1 MERGVKKP
9 NPYVD
14 FLVDLKKWLKP
25 RITSGEEVLLFIDA
39 NEEWGQRSKITNF
52 CEELGLNNL
61 AHRFL
66 EEECHTRP
74 FTKKTIDFAIGTDNL
89 MDCVESFSMVPYNL
103 EVLGD
108 HRGIMVDVN
117 LRKLLGYTKLDNML
131 INQRRLNSKDKDA
144 VEAYLEKVEKNFQHH
159 RVFDRL
165 DALVESFKNYKH
177 FFNQNVEAYEKLHT
191 DIHRL
196 CRNAEKG
203 CKKLSNHNTY
213 WSPKL
218 RKAVDTL
225 RYWNKILEKHTKGI
239 TVNENIIG
247 WKKTLGVGETPKST
261 KDIKTKVK
269 EAKIA
274 LDAVIEDSQD
284 IRVEFLKK
292 MAEKYASENMC
303 TEEHAIRELLL
314 HEEDREIWRVI
325 KFRLKEN
332 ERTQLDKIW
341 IDSKRGSKTNKKDNK
356 IEIDD
361 TAEMHKKL
369 LGRNKK
375 HLRQARVTPFA
386 EGTMSSVLGQDGD
399 SEACEAILEGD
410 WIPPEGTQPW
420 LREYVKNLKVD
431 DNIQR
436 EEIITDITSSE
447 YTKFWKKKRENTSTS
462 PLGLHVGH
470 YKVSILNEDIAEVHR
485 IMMVLPFMYGF
496 SPKRWCSSVQLML
509 QKDPGHPWIHRLR
522 IIELLDASLNAALM
536 ILIGRKMIHYINDK
550 NIIHQSAYGS
560 VPGRTAQGALAQKI
574 LTIDMLRYNRECG
587 GIFECDA
594 TGCFDRIL
602 PNLQTLHTRRIGLQ
616 KNAAIAMATILRN
629 MKRFI
634 GTKFGMSNKYIKTG
648 LAFTLYGIGQGSGG
662 GPAVWLCHLI
672 VLFAILETTCSIPK
686 FTSPNREKVHSS
698 GGTGYVDDCTLMVQI
713 KGKCRDA
720 KKIIKK
726 LTHNAQTWER
736 SLHSTGGKLELP
748 KCFWCMVMWRW
759 VGGLPKLT
767 TCKQAPTHLK
777 IIQTETRK
785 KKTVTIKRIETT
797 DFERVLGVRMD
808 IAGTWKGEIAEWIG
822 KSLKFAS
829 KVRTAKFPRQCGIR
843 VYQFIW
849 VPKIRYVSSIVCFT
863 KEQCQKIQSPVIK
876 ACLSASGLSA
886 QFPRAVVFG
895 PQLLGGLGWEK
906 GRSIQTFEFINL
918 FLNHVKQ
925 NDSTG
930 KLMLIN
936 LETAQLHSGLSTP
949 ILQQKKHKKHTSNP
963 PGFIVYT
970 HYWLKTSYKLRYKIT
985 GCLLHRE
992 PETSF

>member
-1 MERGVKKP
+1 ME
-9 NPYVD
+9 
-14 FLVDLKKWLKP
+14 
-25 RITSGEEVLLFIDA
+25 
-39 NEEWGQRSKITNF
+39 
-52 CEELGLNNL
+52 
-61 AHRFL
+61 
-66 EEECHTRP
+66 
-74 FTKKTIDFAIGTDNL
+74 
-89 MDCVESFSMVPYNL
+89 
-103 EVLGD
+103 
-108 HRGIMVDVN
+108 
-117 LRKLLGYTKLDNML
+117 
-131 INQRRLNSKDKDA
+131 
-144 VEAYLEKVEKNFQHH
+144 
-159 RVFDRL
+159 
-165 DALVESFKNYKH
+165 
-177 FFNQNVEAYEKLHT
+177 
-191 DIHRL
+191 
-196 CRNAEKG
+196 
-203 CKKLSNHNTY
+203 
-213 WSPKL
+213 
-218 RKAVDTL
+218 
-225 RYWNKILEKHTKGI
+225 
-239 TVNENIIG
+239 
-247 WKKTLGVGETPKST
+247 
-261 KDIKTKVK
+261 
-269 EAKIA
+269 
-274 LDAVIEDSQD
+274 
-284 IRVEFLKK
+284 
-292 MAEKYASENMC
+292 
-303 TEEHAIRELLL
+303 
-314 HEEDREIWRVI
+314 
-325 KFRLKEN
+325 
-332 ERTQLDKIW
+332 
-341 IDSKRGSKTNKKDNK
+341 
-356 IEIDD
+356 
-361 TAEMHKKL
+361 
-369 LGRNKK
+369 
-375 HLRQARVTPFA
+375 
-386 EGTMSSVLGQDGD
+386 
-399 SEACEAILEGD
+399 
-410 WIPPEGTQPW
+410 
-420 LREYVKNLKVD
+420 
-431 DNIQR
+431 
-436 EEIITDITSSE
+436 
-447 YTKFWKKKRENTSTS
+447 KKRENTSTS

-560 VPGRTAQGALAQKI
+560 VPGRTAQGALAQKN

-587 GIFECDA
+587 GLFECDA

-895 PQLLGGLGWEK
+895 PQTLGGLGWEK

-949 ILQQKKHKKHTSNP
+949 ILQQQKTQKAYFESSWIYCLHALLAENKLQIEVQNNWMPVTQRTRDEFLMDKWTNSNRKKRN
-963 PGFIVYT
+963 
-970 HYWLKTSYKLRYKIT
+970 
-985 GCLLHRE
+985 
-992 PETSF
+992 